1 MTAIPPDRR
10 DSARRIGPSS
20 RRRSRAT
27 RSGSCSS
34 RRSTV
39 SSRRSRSRRCAFRS
53 SFRWRCGPVSW
64 TSCRSSVACGH
75 DRRGA
80 VRVHQEHPGRDWRR
94 RDARLRSARAT
105 VDGGWQHEKSTVLSW
120 GRRRVEIGGPSASL
134 ERRRSR
140 SSIDEARLRR
150 GKAPAVCGT
159 GGDNFI
165 QCRSASTFEVYLSMT
180 NRHPT
185 DDAVIRVT
193 LASGTTPFDFV
204 EFPILHGTSF
214 SFSQAAGGSDTDHKI
229 RVTEA
234 TSTQSLVE
242 WISAWPGVTR
252 PSGVTSNV
260 THLVDARTGLGPV
273 RFHAAGRDSAKPQVT
288 TPLWG
293 KSGDL

>member
-1 MTAIPPDRR
+1 
-10 DSARRIGPSS
+10 
-20 RRRSRAT
+20 
-27 RSGSCSS
+27 
-34 RRSTV
+34 
-39 SSRRSRSRRCAFRS
+39 
-53 SFRWRCGPVSW
+53 
-64 TSCRSSVACGH
+64 
-75 DRRGA
+75 
-80 VRVHQEHPGRDWRR
+80 
-94 RDARLRSARAT
+94 
-105 VDGGWQHEKSTVLSW
+105 
-120 GRRRVEIGGPSASL
+120 
-134 ERRRSR
+134 
-140 SSIDEARLRR
+140 
-150 GKAPAVCGT
+150 
-159 GGDNFI
+159 
-165 QCRSASTFEVYLSMT
+165 MT

-288 TPLWG
+288 TPSWG

>member
-20 RRRSRAT
+20 RRRSRAI

-34 RRSTV
+34 DAQ
-39 SSRRSRSRRCAFRS
+39 RCHHGDRARDDA
-53 SFRWRCGPVSW
+53 
-64 TSCRSSVACGH
+64 SSVRPSAGDVGLCRGHPADRRWPVGH

-80 VRVHQEHPGRDWRR
+80 VRVHQEHPGRDRRR

-120 GRRRVEIGGPSASL
+120 GRRRVGIGGPSASL